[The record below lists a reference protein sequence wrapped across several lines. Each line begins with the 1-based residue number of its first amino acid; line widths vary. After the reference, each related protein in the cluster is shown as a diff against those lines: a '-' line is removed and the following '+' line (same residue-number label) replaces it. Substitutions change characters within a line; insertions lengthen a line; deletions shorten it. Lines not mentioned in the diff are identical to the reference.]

1 MRFRKK
7 EGIAWI
13 AGIFLLA
20 LLVRIYAFTSLPR
33 RAITD
38 DAYEYN
44 YIAQHIVKAVTGAQI
59 EYKDT
64 FLRYGASR
72 GWLFPLFIAAVYQ
85 MFGNQPQYV
94 MLLQMLLDAFTCVLI
109 YALGKEIF
117 SKRVGIA
124 AALLSAFYPAFLY
137 YSTMLYQET
146 TTIFLL
152 TLFVLLLCRAIRRK
166 KPSLYFVPGV
176 LIMVISFYRS
186 GFLFF
191 SLFTA
196 PVLFV
201 ILWFHYNKDRLLC
214 FFYFCMGVCCMV
226 VLYGAFSYRV
236 SGSFTFNK
244 PSIAWSI
251 YETTHRDG
259 WVTDTFAPT
268 PTEELR
274 EVAQEYSYALSA
286 DSHRLGLPPQM
297 YLIATF
303 RYIRN
308 NLLSYLSQFITRCK
322 RMWTYIETYPGR
334 WHDPIVWG
342 QIMFHRALIILALMG
357 IPLSL
362 TVWHHSALF
371 IAIFLYLTVA
381 FIPTIGLPRY
391 AVPAMPFVIILA
403 AYTAFFLVSIL
414 GKLKN
419 QLMYGSLRAPLLFT
433 GVMAVMVCYLDIP
446 LLLRLFPPASPI
458 FCYTITI
465 ILTNLFLIT
474 ATFFLYRI
482 FTLSSRGKRSSRR
495 AILFSLVTLMLIYN
509 NDALASKTWQE
520 WQVPLSSTRQKI
532 KQTIVLPAD
541 FNPDAY
547 REAHVVIDM
556 FPGGGQDYSFHVE
569 ANGELIKSYPNG
581 IKAKEGKFD
590 NTFFGLYKSFF
601 FDTYK
606 LKPEDLRQWYEIEL
620 PQHLLQN
627 STHLV
632 IECSLDGMVDRNKN
646 HVVIFGDYQT
656 TSDSNFYVGPCIPR
670 GDEDTSLAKIMPYS
684 GDYRFERVTPLYSIK
699 TQSEYYNCC
708 TWQKEDISGTPGI
721 QSGSYRIRVEL
732 ISNDGS
738 QVIL

>member
-7 EGIAWI
+7 GEIACI
-13 AGIFLLA
+13 VGIFLLA
-20 LLVRIYAFTSLPR
+20 LLLRTYAFTSLPR

-44 YIAQHIVKAVTGAQI
+44 YIAQNISKAVKGAQL
-59 EYKDT
+59 EDKDT

-72 GWLFPLFIAAVYQ
+72 GWLFPLFIAAVYKV
-85 MFGNQPQYV
+85 FGNHPHYV
-94 MLLQMLLDAFTCVLI
+94 MLLQMLLDSFTCVLI

-117 SKRVGIA
+117 SIRVGMA

-152 TLFVLLLCRAIRRK
+152 TLIVLLLCKAIRWK

-186 GFLFF
+186 GFLLF
-191 SLFTA
+191 SLFIT
-196 PVLFV
+196 PVLFF
-201 ILWFHYNKDRLLC
+201 ILWFHYNKDRLPC
-214 FFYFCMGVCCMV
+214 YFYFCAGACCMV
-226 VLYGAFSYRV
+226 ILYGAFSYRV
-236 SGSFTFNK
+236 SGSLTLNK

-259 WVTDTFAPT
+259 WVSDTFAPT
-268 PTEELR
+268 PTAELL
-274 EVAQEYSYALSA
+274 EAAQAHSYALSA
-286 DSHRLGLPPQM
+286 DSHRLGLRPKI
-297 YLIATF
+297 YLLATF

-308 NLLSYLSQFITRCK
+308 NPLSYLSQFFTRCK

-334 WHDPIVWG
+334 WHAPQVWA
-342 QIMFHRALIILALMG
+342 QLIFHRTLIILALVG

-362 TVWHHSALF
+362 TVWHQSVLF
-371 IAIFLYLTVA
+371 IAIFLYLIVA

-403 AYTAFFLVSIL
+403 AYTVFFLVNIL
-414 GKLKN
+414 DKLKN
-419 QLMYGSLRAPLLFT
+419 QLVHGSLRAPLLFT
-433 GVMAVMVCYLDIP
+433 GIMAVMVCYLDIP
-446 LLLRLFPPASPI
+446 MLLKLFPPASPTS
-458 FCYTITI
+458 CYTITI
-465 ILTNLFLIT
+465 VIMNLFLIT
-474 ATFFLYRI
+474 VAFFLYRI
-482 FTLSSRGKRSSRR
+482 FTMSSRGKRSSRR
-495 AILFSLVTLMLIYN
+495 VIVFPLLTLMLIYN

-520 WQVPLSSTRQKI
+520 WQAPLSSTRQKI

-547 REAHVVIDM
+547 REAYVVIDM
-556 FPGGGQDYSFHVE
+556 FPEGGQDYSFHVE

-581 IKAKEGKFD
+581 IKAKEEKFD

-646 HVVIFGDYQT
+646 
-656 TSDSNFYVGPCIPR
+656 
-670 GDEDTSLAKIMPYS
+670 
-684 GDYRFERVTPLYSIK
+684 
-699 TQSEYYNCC
+699 
-708 TWQKEDISGTPGI
+708 
-721 QSGSYRIRVEL
+721 
-732 ISNDGS
+732 
-738 QVIL
+738 